1 MVLSRSS
8 GNSSKQQIINYST
21 TYSFDLEQKP
31 LAKLQ
36 FLVPTARLEL
46 AQPKPLPPQDSV
58 STNFTTSAYSKTR
71 QFYCIAQHKPPKN
84 LGLKLAKTHFFTLEL
99 QVLLDPALV
108 RLGRPRERVP
118 EQRFPKEHQ
127 LQLPFYCQ
135 PR

>member
-21 TYSFDLEQKP
+21 THSFDLEQKP

-58 STNFTTSAYSKTR
+58 STNFTTSASCKTR
-71 QFYCIAQHKPPKN
+71 QFYCIAQLN
-84 LGLKLAKTHFFTLEL
+84 LAIF
-99 QVLLDPALV
+99 
-108 RLGRPRERVP
+108 
-118 EQRFPKEHQ
+118 
-127 LQLPFYCQ
+127 
-135 PR
+135 